1 MIRCSSHKKVY
12 ATKEIAEDALIEAH
26 IQFAYANGSGPISVY
41 QCEDCNYY
49 HLSSKGQI
57 NNKLAEYLKEGKI
70 QKQKEANW
78 WTDKLKKK

>member
-41 QCEDCNYY
+41 QCEDCSYY
-49 HLSSKGQI
+49 HLSSKGQL

-78 WTDKLKKK
+78 WTHKLKKK